1 MPPVLSKA
9 EVQRLLS
16 EVSLFSGAS
25 KRELGEIAS
34 AIKVVD
40 HAAGDVIARE
50 GERGLGFFLL
60 ADGTADV
67 TIGGQRKATL
77 KRGDFF
83 GEISLL
89 DEGPRSA
96 TVTAA
101 TPMTLLGLTAWAFKD
116 LVERHASIGLKMLE
130 AVAARVRSAT
140 SDAST
145 L

>member
-1 MPPVLSKA
+1 MPPMLSKA

-25 KRELGEIAS
+25 KKELGEIAS
-34 AIKVVD
+34 AVKVVD

-101 TPMTLLGLTAWAFKD
+101 TPLTLLGLTAWAFKD

-140 SDAST
+140 GDAST

>member
-1 MPPVLSKA
+1 MPPMLSKA

-25 KRELGEIAS
+25 KKELGEIAS

-40 HAAGDVIARE
+40 HSAGDVVARE

-101 TPMTLLGLTAWAFKD
+101 TPLTLLGLTAWAFKD

-140 SDAST
+140 GDAST

>member
-1 MPPVLSKA
+1 MPPMLSKA

-25 KRELGEIAS
+25 KKELGEIAS

-40 HAAGDVIARE
+40 HSAGDVIARE
-50 GERGLGFFLL
+50 GERGLGFFLV
-60 ADGTADV
+60 ADGAADV

-101 TPMTLLGLTAWAFKD
+101 TPLTLLGLTAWAFKD

-140 SDAST
+140 GDAST

>member
-1 MPPVLSKA
+1 MLSKA

-25 KRELGEIAS
+25 KKELGEIAS
-34 AIKVVD
+34 AVKVVD

-101 TPMTLLGLTAWAFKD
+101 TPLTLLGLTAWAFKD

-140 SDAST
+140 GDAST

>member
-1 MPPVLSKA
+1 MPPMLSKA

-25 KRELGEIAS
+25 KKELGEIAS

-40 HAAGDVIARE
+40 HSAGDVIARE

-77 KRGDFF
+77 KKGDFF

-89 DEGPRSA
+89 DEGPRTA

-101 TPMTLLGLTAWAFKD
+101 TPLTLLGLTAWAFKD

-140 SDAST
+140 GDAST